1 VKLSDPSDVQNK
13 DLEKLNELITQVDWS
28 NTSARERET
37 FSMSMLT
44 FELASQAKKITQAV
58 SRARLSTLLVCLAFS
73 VIMMFLDVQPGIIL
87 GVTLALQML
96 FLGVSQLL
104 EHGANT
110 LVKNSE
116 KATFDLVGSLAKRHP
131 SKSVDEDIFIL

>member
-1 VKLSDPSDVQNK
+1 MKLPDQSDVQNK

-28 NTSARERET
+28 STSARERET

-58 SRARLSTLLVCLAFS
+58 SRARLSTLLVCLTFT
-73 VIMMFLDVQPGIIL
+73 VIMMFFDVQPGIIL
-87 GVTLALQML
+87 SVILALQML
-96 FLGVSQLL
+96 FLGVSQLF
-104 EHGANT
+104 EHGANN

-131 SKSVDEDIFIL
+131 SKSTDEDIFIL